1 MGCGSVPSMSTDG
14 EVAASQ
20 PKRRPLGQQLN
31 RSPAVMHASWLAG
44 LGVLVASSVGAT
56 GGFSPQG
63 VLFLAVLFLP
73 IVIAY
78 RRDKL
83 NFRIIFATLFLPAWP
98 WAMFSACRGTRGP
111 A

>member
-1 MGCGSVPSMSTDG
+1 MGTDG
-14 EVAASQ
+14 GTGKGSASP
-20 PKRRPLGQQLN
+20 PKRRPLGRQLN
-31 RSPAVMHASWLAG
+31 RSPAVMHASWLCG
-44 LGVLVASSVGAT
+44 LGVIVAATVGAG
-56 GGFSPQG
+56 GGFSLPG

-98 WAMFSACRGTRGP
+98 WAMVSACRGPRGP
-111 A
+111 V